1 MKISFLNEV
10 LERCKQNISDETYI
24 DNEANE
30 VSKKCDELLEFI
42 EKVEASGVD
51 TFEISFDMKEPTM
64 EEPTTLQE
72 EMTRYRYKGVSWI
85 ISLSAFFVSKG
96 LLGLIG

>member
-1 MKISFLNEV
+1 MKISFFKEV

-42 EKVEASGVD
+42 KNAEGSGVD
-51 TFEISFDMKEPTM
+51 TLEISFDMKEPTM
-64 EEPTTLQE
+64 EDPTTVRE
-72 EMTRYRYKGVSWI
+72 AMSSYRYKGE
-85 ISLSAFFVSKG
+85 
-96 LLGLIG
+96 